1 MKVNCKLLLFVL
13 LPFWLASSM
22 LIAQDNFVLR
32 LDKLMTTQE
41 QERTGIK
48 KLTKSER
55 EALELWLTN
64 WTLEVL
70 AKAKSSSGQTYVGVG
85 GDHWVSKNIDSGRF
99 IKLEDGSLWQISPID
114 RINTMLWLVVDEI
127 TVVESNNPLYPFKLI
142 NTDNGDTAEAKLVS
156 Q

>member
-1 MKVNCKLLLFVL
+1 
-13 LPFWLASSM
+13 M